1 MTSAELSEKINTL
14 IDSSSGKIRSGDID
28 GAIGDLKS
36 AECLDPDNVVVLR
49 NIASVYA
56 KDGLFRTA
64 IEYCDKIEKLN
75 SGYIDIHQIKKLKAF
90 SLAMI
95 NNYQPA
101 EKIINEVLVSF
112 PADSQSLGI
121 LGYIYDKMNKRK
133 EALDCY
139 KKIISNDKS
148 NATALNSIA
157 FLMAEI
163 GSDLNAALS
172 FAKKAHEAN
181 RSNAAYLDT
190 LGFVYLR
197 RGETEMA
204 KKYLK
209 AAFEKM
215 PDNEEIK
222 SHLNELLKL

>member
-1 MTSAELSEKINTL
+1 MTSAELSDKINTL
-14 IDSSSGKIRSGDID
+14 IDSSSEKIRFGDID

-36 AECLDPDNVVVLR
+36 AECLDPGNVIVLR
-49 NIASVYA
+49 SIASAYA

-64 IEYCDKIEKLN
+64 IEYCEKIEKLN

-90 SLAMI
+90 SLAMT
-95 NNYQPA
+95 NNYDMA
-101 EKIINEVLVSF
+101 EKITREVLFSF
-112 PADSQSLGI
+112 PDDSQSLGI
-121 LGYIYDKMNKRK
+121 LGFIYDKMNRRK

-139 KKIISNDKS
+139 KKIISKDSS

-157 FLMAEI
+157 FLMVET

-172 FAKKAHEAN
+172 FAKKALEAN
-181 RSNAAYLDT
+181 RDNPAYLDT
-190 LGFVYLR
+190 IGYVYLR

-215 PDNEEIK
+215 PENEEIK

>member
-1 MTSAELSEKINTL
+1 MISSELFGKISTL
-14 IDSSSGKIRSGDID
+14 IDSSSEKIKSGDID

-36 AECLDPDNVVVLR
+36 AECLDPENVIILR
-49 NIASVYA
+49 SIASVYA

-64 IEYCDKIEKLN
+64 IEYCEKIEKLN

-90 SLAMI
+90 SLAMT
-95 NNYQPA
+95 NSFEPA
-101 EKIINEVLVSF
+101 EKIIKEVLLSF
-112 PADSQSLGI
+112 PDDSQSLGM
-121 LGYIYDKMNKRK
+121 LGFICDKMKRTK

-139 KKIISNDKS
+139 KKIISKDSS
-148 NATALNSIA
+148 NPTALNSIA
-157 FLMAEI
+157 FLMAET

-172 FAKKAHEAN
+172 FAKKALETN
-181 RSNAAYLDT
+181 RENPAYLDT
-190 LGFVYLR
+190 IGYVYLR
-197 RGETEMA
+197 RGETEMS

-215 PDNEEIK
+215 PENEEIK

>member
-64 IEYCDKIEKLN
+64 IEYCDKIERLN

-90 SLAMI
+90 SLAMT

-121 LGYIYDKMNKRK
+121 LGYIYDKMNRRK

-139 KKIISNDKS
+139 KRIISSDNS

-157 FLMAEI
+157 YLMTEL

-172 FAKKAHEAN
+172 FAKKALETN
-181 RSNAAYLDT
+181 RDNPAYLDT
-190 LGFVYLR
+190 IGYVYLR

-215 PDNEEIK
+215 PDNDEIK